1 MILGLLCCLPKA
13 GAQEELNRMIDSFF
27 KGRQQLEDSFNTHV
41 DSINS
46 TFAEYL
52 SKSWEIFKVEA
63 PIKLPPKPEPK
74 VAPVYVP
81 NAAPPTETPA
91 EPAPEDTTASLAIE
105 PKHDMLATVPA
116 EADGAPCINF
126 FGTPL
131 VLDYAKSKE
140 AKLAGTGERQ
150 VADYWLQLSRTNY
163 SPFIAGLNAKK
174 ASLGIGA
181 WGVYRLIYEWA
192 DANFPR
198 QDENEKAVFIVYMLN
213 QAGYKAKI
221 GRAKDALLVMM
232 AFRNTIYGKEYI
244 RSGSESYYIMYGKM
258 LPGAPVASYKLN
270 YGPATSFIDLRMRTP
285 PKLGVTAQA
294 VRRTYGEVAY
304 TFHCNKHLVD
314 YYNTFPQTD
323 LEVYAGAP
331 FSAVALESLSASLAA
346 ALKGMAVGEK
356 LKFLLSFVQ
365 DGFGY
370 KTDEEQFGYEKF
382 FFPEESL
389 FYPYSDCEDRAI
401 LFCRMVK
408 LFCGLDTLLVEYPTH
423 VAAAVKSAEPGD
435 AIIYRNER
443 YVVCDPTYI
452 GAPIGRT
459 MTGFNNATAKII
471 PL

>member
-1 MILGLLCCLPKA
+1 
-13 GAQEELNRMIDSFF
+13 MIDSFF
-27 KGRQQLEDSFNTHV
+27 KGRQQLQESFDAHV
-41 DSINS
+41 DSIN
-46 TFAEYL
+46 TEFAKYL
-52 SKSWEIFKVEA
+52 AKSWELFKVEA
-63 PIKLPPKPEPK
+63 PLKLPPKPEPK

-81 NAAPPTETPA
+81 NTEPPTETPVNA
-91 EPAPEDTTASLAIE
+91 EPAQEDTTSSVAIE
-105 PKHDMLATVPA
+105 PKHDRQAAAPA
-116 EADGAPCINF
+116 ETDGAPGLNF

-131 VLDYAKSKE
+131 VLDYAKGKG
-140 AKLAGTGERQ
+140 ARLAGTDERQ

-174 ASLGIGA
+174 ASLGVGA

-192 DANFPR
+192 DANFLR
-198 QDENEKAVFIVYMLN
+198 QDENEKTVFIVYMLN

-244 RSGSESYYIMYGKM
+244 RSGNECYYIMYGKM
-258 LPGAPVASYKLN
+258 LPGVPVASYKLN

-285 PKLGVTAQA
+285 PKLGASVQA
-294 VRRTYGEVAY
+294 IRRTYGKGTY
-304 TFHCNKHLVD
+304 IFQCNNNLVD

-323 LEVYAGAP
+323 LEVYAGTP
-331 FSAVALESLSASLAA
+331 LSTVAIESMNAALAA
-346 ALKGMAVGEK
+346 GLKDKSAGEK

-408 LFCGLDTLLVEYPTH
+408 MFCGLDTLLVEYPTH

-443 YVVCDPTYI
+443 YIICDPTYI
-452 GAPIGRT
+452 GAPVGKT

-471 PL
+471 AL